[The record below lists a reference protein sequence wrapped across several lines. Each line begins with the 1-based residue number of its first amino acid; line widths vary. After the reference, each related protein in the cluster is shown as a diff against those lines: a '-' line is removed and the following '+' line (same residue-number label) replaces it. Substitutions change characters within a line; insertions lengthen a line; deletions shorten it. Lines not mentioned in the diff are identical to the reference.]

1 LPASASHPFPE
12 EVSLRT
18 LLLLSAVSLFIILP
32 APTTADVITVDG
44 GGGGDY
50 LTIQEAVDA
59 AAAGDTVLVYPGT
72 YTDIHDSELYG
83 YPVNVDIYQR
93 LTLKSLSGPDV
104 TVIEGGGLTVF
115 GILSDWGSDVVIEG
129 FTVTDA
135 GWFEWWGAAI
145 CVTDGEV
152 RGNVCTGSY
161 MGITDNPWWYAGSA
175 SEDSE
180 VRSRGLL
187 VADNTLEGNEA
198 GINVRYGDV
207 VTDNTVE
214 GNVAGICVGGDAVV
228 SGNSVSGGQIGIA
241 VHDPRGMS
249 LVGNDISGN
258 TKGIRIR
265 NPSHN
270 AGAHYS
276 IDLQA
281 NRIVDNTEMNIDI
294 GMWDVD
300 PGSRCR
306 VTLGGSLDGVNDIY
320 GAPINLHAAAHNVD
334 LYLDATY
341 NFWGSVACSTFVPYF
356 DIGDGVSDTAFIF
369 EPFVDQTHTTVYEN
383 CEGVPVEQQSWGS
396 IKSLYR

>member
-1 LPASASHPFPE
+1 M
-12 EVSLRT
+12 RT

-294 GMWDVD
+294 GVWDVD

-306 VTLGGSLDGVNDIY
+306 VTLGGSLDGANDIY
-320 GAPINLHAAAHNVD
+320 GAPINLHATANRVE

-369 EPFVDQTHTTVYEN
+369 EPFVDETHTKVFEE